1 MRNLILA
8 AIAAISFTACH
19 KSTPTSPTY
28 SITGHRWYQQG
39 DTSLYLTFS
48 ADSIYL
54 HHPALVPNPN
64 ATNYTRQGNTLTIIV
79 AAITTT
85 CTITADTL
93 TWSSSTK
100 TAHFYRKY

>member
-1 MRNLILA
+1 MRNIIIA
-8 AIAAISFTACH
+8 AIAALSFISCS
-19 KSTPTSPTY
+19 KSSTSPTY
-28 SITGHRWYQQG
+28 SITGNRWYQQG

-48 ADSIYL
+48 ADSLYL

-64 ATNYTRQGNTLTIIV
+64 ATNYTRQGNILTITV

-85 CTITADTL
+85 LTITADTL
-93 TWSSSTK
+93 TWSLPTK